1 MGSRGSAGSEEP
13 VKFEFLGL
21 RCNHQVLKHLETK
34 NLSNFGI
41 FDEIWLF
48 LGGFFLLASSSPHGR
63 TRDLEILQ
71 VLLDLYTPLGKLGA
85 Y

>member
-1 MGSRGSAGSEEP
+1 MSTWDSGEFTGLEEP

-34 NLSNFGI
+34 NLSNFGT

-48 LGGFFLLASSSPHGR
+48 WGGYLLLAYSNPHGR
-63 TRDLEILQ
+63 TRDLEIRFLQ
-71 VLLDLYTPLGKLGA
+71 VLLDL
-85 Y
+85 